1 MLQKLKFFERFDLDN
16 VWPTSHQAVL
26 RLLKSRE
33 DSADLQVVADSG
45 ENSSDTIYLEMAASE
60 PKA

>member
-16 VWPTSHQAVL
+16 LWPTTHQAVL

-33 DSADLQVVADSG
+33 DSVDLQVIADSG
-45 ENSSDTIYLEMAASE
+45 ETSSDTIMMEIVNE
-60 PKA
+60 